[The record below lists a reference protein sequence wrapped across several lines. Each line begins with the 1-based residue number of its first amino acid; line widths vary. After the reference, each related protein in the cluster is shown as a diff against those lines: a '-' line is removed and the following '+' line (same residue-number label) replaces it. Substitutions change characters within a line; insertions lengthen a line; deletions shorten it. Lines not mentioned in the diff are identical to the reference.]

1 MTLLYSQARDGLNKA
16 PKESA
21 AKYVARM
28 LHEREVASLSSIYYL
43 LNSQQ
48 RPYLRLEFANS
59 WEATDFSQKHFAQGF
74 VYSHLENKVVHYP
87 YAIAINLFK
96 RYDLTYCGQH
106 TIEEALTFDARQMIA
121 GSMQSSGNFNTR
133 IYASAPATLPTSPS
147 SPYVTQTPSSGR
159 RRTLPDMPSV
169 QTSSPVSVDSPAAA
183 APRPDTD
190 IAATAYYANI
200 FSAQAAPINATSATP
215 KSQRQLPPIV
225 DYVPPMQTQQPIWQT
240 APTGQRHN
248 TPLGAQSMFA
258 KHYQT
263 FPRQSDSALDEPAA
277 SKNCCT
283 LL

>member
-200 FSAQAAPINATSATP
+200 FSAQAAPINVSH
-215 KSQRQLPPIV
+215 
-225 DYVPPMQTQQPIWQT
+225 VPSVQTQPIWQPP
-240 APTGQRHN
+240 PTGQRHN
-248 TPLGAQSMFA
+248 TSLGAQSMFA
-258 KHYQT
+258 KYYQT

-277 SKNCCT
+277 SKNCCA